1 METNCGAVHPFS
13 ARGEHEEAE
22 QHRVQYGGVWGG
34 VQSTALHPRHL
45 FSPPTKNGCLL
56 QETTDYPWGRQFYFL
71 EQVKFLLLVCFL
83 KVVKTLIRICCLVLF
98 YKKQW
103 ILFQVNYW
111 EIRAKVICLLT
122 WLMINTCTFFWKQ
135 WNLAIFT
142 SNFPERTLCS
152 TRKLAH
158 FSFRSVPSCPV
169 SVILSVSILI
179 AASEF

>member
-1 METNCGAVHPFS
+1 MRTS
-13 ARGEHEEAE
+13 I
-22 QHRVQYGGVWGG
+22 
-34 VQSTALHPRHL
+34 L
-45 FSPPTKNGCLL
+45 FSWTGKICTACLFFKSC
-56 QETTDYPWGRQFYFL
+56 QNP
-71 EQVKFLLLVCFL
+71 
-83 KVVKTLIRICCLVLF
+83 LIRICCLVLF

-169 SVILSVSILI
+169 SVILKCINPYSCKWILDKNKYFI
-179 AASEF
+179 KIIMNIIKEDSAWLSFHHVQDQKLFYDYSEQLICRKYCFMFSLIDW

>member
-13 ARGEHEEAE
+13 ARWEHEEAE
-22 QHRVQYGGVWGG
+22 QHCVQYGGVWGG

-45 FSPPTKNGCLL
+45 FSPPTKNGRLL

-98 YKKQW
+98 YKKQR

-122 WLMINTCTFFWKQ
+122 WLMINTCTFFGNSETLLFLHQ
-135 WNLAIFT
+135 IFLKGLCARLE
-142 SNFPERTLCS
+142 NWPTLV
-152 TRKLAH
+152 LGQYLLVQ
-158 FSFRSVPSCPV
+158 F